1 MNLLLDT
8 LPESVYL
15 ADPDPPY
22 LEREYPIS
30 TDFRTGI
37 AFTELMENNDL
48 NEDEKAEQALMLYYG
63 GIPANVEAAYEAL
76 IYFYLCG
83 KDADNMTTGG
93 GDAHRAP
100 VFSYAQDAPYLFA
113 AFEQQYGIDLTTV
126 DLHWWRFR
134 ALFDGLSDKTELV
147 KIIGYRAWK
156 PYKGC
161 PKEEAAQMRK
171 LQKRYA
177 LIDEGEQK
185 RANQLAEILMGDG
198 DLTKLKDD

>member
-1 MNLLLDT
+1 MNLFLDT

-37 AFTELMENNDL
+37 AFTELMENIDL
-48 NEDEKAEQALMLYYG
+48 SEDEKAEQALMLYYG

-83 KDADNMTTGG
+83 KEADDTATGDG
-93 GDAHRAP
+93 QNRAP

-113 AFEQQYGIDLTTV
+113 AFEQQYEIDLTTV
-126 DLHWWRFR
+126 KLHWWRFR

-147 KIIGYRAWK
+147 KIMGYRAWK

-161 PKEEAAQMRK
+161 PNEEAAQMRK
-171 LQKRYA
+171 LQKHYA
-177 LIDEGEQK
+177 LVDKREQK
-185 RANQLAEILMGDG
+185 RTNQLTEILLGDG
-198 DLTKLKDD
+198 DLTKLKND